1 MIVAL
6 FCKFA
11 SNTEPLNNPVT
22 TPTLLCY
29 HCGDTCKDE
38 HISHGDKI
46 FCCEGCKL
54 VYELLSENN
63 LCTYYQLDRHPGH
76 KPPSPH
82 NQRFA
87 WLDDETAASRLL
99 TFSERDR
106 ASVTFSLPQIH
117 CTSCIWLLE
126 NLHTI
131 NPGIIHVHT
140 DFLKKEASITFNRNR
155 ISVRQVVEILADI
168 GYEPD
173 FRFSDLEKKKP
184 AAVNRALLYK
194 IGVAGFCFGNIMMLS
209 FPEYLTGVS
218 DIEPALRHFFSY
230 LNLVLALPVFFYSA
244 GDYFVNSWKSA
255 RRKYFSIDLP
265 IALGLLAM
273 LIRSTYEIVSATGAG
288 YFDSMTGLVFFL
300 LTGRYFQE
308 LTYRNLSF
316 ERDYT
321 SYFPIATTVKK
332 NGMEISTPI
341 SNVGPGDKIVIHSEE
356 LIPADAVLLSEEA
369 SIDYSFVTG
378 EALPV
383 KKQTGDLIYAGAR
396 QKGGVIEL
404 LVKKTV
410 QQSYLTQLWNHQ
422 SFQKNKHASLSSL
435 SDKIS
440 KYFTLVILLIALL
453 TALYWF
459 PKDAHRAVLACTSI
473 LIIACPCA
481 LAITVP
487 FTFGNIIRLLGRNNF
502 YLKNAA
508 VVETIAGTDTIVFD
522 KTGTV
527 TVQQTEQLRFDGELL
542 SEDQWRM
549 IKSLT
554 AQSMH
559 PLSKKIT
566 GWLSGYK
573 PLKVNNFSESPG
585 AGISGEVEG
594 TIVKAGSAHFVAA
607 SPRLFHGTIENET
620 RVYVSFDDTFAGSI
634 SITGSLRDGL
644 AQQVNLLQK
653 DFQLFLLSGDRD
665 GDRERMESIFPNKDQ
680 LHFQQTPAEKLSFI
694 DRLQQQNKKVMMI
707 GDGLNDAGALRQ
719 SNVGIAVSDDLIQF
733 SPACDAIL
741 KGSEFIKLPAF
752 IQLCKSSVRI
762 IWLTFALSLLYNL
775 VGIAF
780 AVQGELSP
788 MVAAIL
794 MPLSSISVILITTV
808 ATKWKANRLGL

>member
-6 FCKFA
+6 FCMFA
-11 SNTEPLNNPVT
+11 SNTEPLLNPVT
-22 TPTLLCY
+22 TPSLLCY
-29 HCGDTCKDE
+29 HCGDICKDE
-38 HISHGDKI
+38 DISHGDKI

-54 VYELLSENN
+54 VYELLSENK

-76 KPPSPH
+76 KPSSTQ

-87 WLDDETAASRLL
+87 WLDDETAAGRLL

-131 NPGIIHVHT
+131 HPGIIHVHT
-140 DFLKKEASITFNRNR
+140 DFLKKEASITFNKNR

-173 FRFSDLEKKKP
+173 LRFSDLEKKKP
-184 AAVNRALLYK
+184 VIVNRALLYK

-209 FPEYLTGVS
+209 FPEYLTGVT
-218 DIEPALRHFFSY
+218 DIEPALRHFFNY

-273 LIRSTYEIVSATGAG
+273 LFRSTYEIVSATGAG

-341 SNVGPGDKIVIHSEE
+341 SNVSPGDKIVIHSEE
-356 LIPADAVLLSEEA
+356 LIPADAVLLSDDA
-369 SIDYSFVTG
+369 CIDYSFVTG
-378 EALPV
+378 EASPV

-396 QKGGVIEL
+396 QKGGAIEL

-422 SFQKNKHASLSSL
+422 SFQKNKQASLSSL

-440 KYFTLVILLIALL
+440 KYFTLVILLIALF

-459 PKDAHRAVLACTSI
+459 PKDVHRAVMACTSI

-487 FTFGNIIRLLGRNNF
+487 FTFGNIIRMLGRNNF

-522 KTGTV
+522 KTGTI
-527 TVQQTEQLRFDGELL
+527 TVQQTEPLRYEGKPLGEY
-542 SEDQWRM
+542 EWRM

-566 GWLSGYK
+566 DWLSGYT
-573 PLKVNNFSESPG
+573 PFRVNRFMETPG
-585 AGISGEVEG
+585 AGITGEVDS
-594 TIVKAGSAHFVAA
+594 TMVKVGSAHFAAA
-607 SPRLFHGTIENET
+607 SPLFSQDAIENDS
-620 RVYVSFDDTFAGSI
+620 RVYISFDDKPAGSI
-634 SITGSLRDGL
+634 RIAGSLRDGL
-644 AQQVNLLQK
+644 AQLVTHLQEN
-653 DFQLFLLSGDRD
+653 FQLFLLSGDRD
-665 GDRERMESIFPNKDQ
+665 GDRASMESVFPRKDH
-680 LHFQQTPAEKLSFI
+680 LHFQQTPAEKLAYI

-741 KGSEFIKLPAF
+741 KGSEFVKLPSF
-752 IQLCKSSVRI
+752 IQLCKSSIRI
-762 IWLTFALSLLYNL
+762 IWLTFGISLVYNL
-775 VGIAF
+775 VGISF
-780 AVQGELSP
+780 AVRGELSP

-794 MPLSSISVILITTV
+794 MPLSSISVILITTL
-808 ATKWKANRLGL
+808 ATKWRANQLGL

>member
-1 MIVAL
+1 MIVAA

-11 SNTEPLNNPVT
+11 SNSAILNNPLT
-22 TPTLLCY
+22 TQKLLCF

-38 HISHGDKI
+38 TISHGDKI

-63 LCTYYQLDRHPGH
+63 LCTYYQLDSHPGQ
-76 KPPSPH
+76 KPTSL
-82 NQRFA
+82 QSRRFA
-87 WLDDETAASRLL
+87 WLDDETAETRLL

-106 ASVTFSLPQIH
+106 ASVKFSLPQIH
-117 CTSCIWLLE
+117 CASCIWLLE

-131 NPGIIHVHT
+131 HQGIIHVYT
-140 DFLKKEASITFNRNR
+140 DFLKKEASVTFNRNR
-155 ISVRQVVEILADI
+155 ITLRQVVEILADI

-173 FRFSDLEKKKP
+173 LRLSDLDKKKQS
-184 AAVNRALLYK
+184 AVNRDLLYK

-230 LNLVLALPVFFYSA
+230 LNLLLALPVFFYSA

-255 RRKYFSIDLP
+255 RMKYFSIDLP
-265 IALGLLAM
+265 IALGLIAM
-273 LIRSTYEIVSATGAG
+273 LLRSTYEIVSATGPG
-288 YFDSMTGLVFFL
+288 FFDSMTGLVFFL
-300 LTGRYFQE
+300 LTGRFFQD

-321 SYFPIATTVKK
+321 SYFPIATTVKR

-341 SNVGPGDKIVIHSEE
+341 SNIRPGDKIVIHSEE
-356 LIPADAVLLSEEA
+356 LIPADAMLLSEEA

-383 KKQTGDLIYAGAR
+383 KKKAGDLIYAGAR
-396 QKGGVIEL
+396 QKGAAIEL
-404 LVKKTV
+404 TVKKTV

-422 SFQKNKHASLSSL
+422 GFQKNKHASLSTL

-440 KYFTLVILLIALL
+440 KYFTIAILSIAGF
-453 TALYWF
+453 TALYWL
-459 PKDAHRAVLACTSI
+459 PKDVHRAVIACTSI

-487 FTFGNIIRLLGRNNF
+487 FTFGNIIRMLGRNNF

-508 VVETIAGTDTIVFD
+508 VVESIAGTDTIVFD

-527 TVQQTEQLRFDGELL
+527 TVQQATPLQYEGEALTEE
-542 SEDQWRM
+542 EWRM
-549 IKSLT
+549 VKSLT

-559 PLSKKIT
+559 PLSKKIS
-566 GWLSGYK
+566 GWLSGYQ
-573 PLKVNNFSESPG
+573 PLKVSRFTETSG
-585 AGISGEVEG
+585 AGIFGEYEG
-594 TIVKAGSAHFVAA
+594 TGIKVGSPSFAGAPSVMMQGEIDNDA
-607 SPRLFHGTIENET
+607 
-620 RVYVSFDDTFAGSI
+620 RVYISFDDKYVGSI
-634 SITGSLRDGL
+634 RMTGSLREGF
-644 AQQVNLLQK
+644 AQQIGLLRK
-653 DFQLFLLSGDRD
+653 EFQLNLLSGDRD
-665 GDRERMESIFPNKDQ
+665 GDRNRMEAIFPDRHK
-680 LHFQQTPAEKLSFI
+680 LHFQQTPVDKLHFI
-694 DRLQQQNKKVMMI
+694 EQLQQEGKQVMMI
-707 GDGLNDAGALRQ
+707 GDGLNDAGALQQ
-719 SNVGIAVSDDLIQF
+719 SNVGIAVSDDLVQF

-741 KGSEFIKLPAF
+741 KGSEFIKLPSF

-762 IWLTFALSLLYNL
+762 IWLTFGISLLYNL
-775 VGIAF
+775 VGISF

-788 MVAAIL
+788 MIAAIL
-794 MPLSSISVILITTV
+794 MPVSSISVILITTL
-808 ATKWKANRLGL
+808 ASRWSARKLSL